1 MRRTLG
7 LIMVAVGAFLLV
19 AAPLVKWYLAPR
31 AAKVPLDQYS
41 VSESVSDGKSVVL
54 DKGTVKIR
62 TGLTLTNRQVVQGD
76 SEAGNGTTAVW
87 DSLVRLADSDGKMV
101 DASSERVAF
110 DRVTAMAVDCCGQAY
125 NGVEL
130 KHEGLS
136 FKFPFDT
143 RRVNYPFFDP
153 DTRKAWPMEY
163 QGEESLLGLR
173 LYHFQQKIPATDVET
188 LEAPL
193 SLLGQP
199 GDGSISVRRY
209 FENVTDVLVEPTT
222 GIIVKGS
229 QHQVQ
234 TLRDTGGTPY
244 VTVADVNATYTE
256 ATQRSYADDAKSA
269 MSQLS
274 LVRTVMPVV
283 AAAAGLL
290 LIVLGLI
297 LVGTIGRAP
306 RPAVAPQRRQ
316 PTQVYPGGPL

>member
-7 LIMVAVGAFLLV
+7 LIAVAVGAFLLV

-31 AAKVPLDQYS
+31 ATKVPLDQYS

-54 DKGTVKIR
+54 DKGNLKIR
-62 TGLTLTNRQVVQGD
+62 SGLTLTNRQVVQGD

-87 DSLVRLADSDGKMV
+87 DSLVKLADSDGTMV

-110 DRVTAMAVDCCGQAY
+110 DRVSGLAVDCCGQAY

-130 KHEGLS
+130 RHEGLS

-143 RRVNYPFFDP
+143 ERITYPFFDP

-163 QGEESLLGLR
+163 QGEESLFGLT

-188 LEAPL
+188 LGAPL

-199 GDGSISVRRY
+199 GEGSISVRRY
-209 FENVTDVLVEPTT
+209 YENVTDVLVEPAT
-222 GIIVKGS
+222 GIIVKGG

-234 TLRDTGGTPY
+234 TLRDAAGTPY

-256 ATQRSYADDAKSA
+256 ATQRSYADDAKA
-269 MSQLS
+269 AISQLT
-274 LVRTVMPVV
+274 LVRTILPAG
-283 AAAAGLL
+283 AAAGGLL
-290 LIVLGLI
+290 LIVLGLV
-297 LVGTIGRAP
+297 LVGTISRPVRASTAAP
-306 RPAVAPQRRQ
+306 LEPQRTGTSR
-316 PTQVYPGGPL
+316 